1 MVGGLD
7 ERKKYLG
14 LVVVFLDVLCCI
26 VRKKEKINKKKKKKR
41 GLILSRGY

>member
-26 VRKKEKINKKKKKKR
+26 VRKKEKINKKKEKKR
-41 GLILSRGY
+41 SNFI